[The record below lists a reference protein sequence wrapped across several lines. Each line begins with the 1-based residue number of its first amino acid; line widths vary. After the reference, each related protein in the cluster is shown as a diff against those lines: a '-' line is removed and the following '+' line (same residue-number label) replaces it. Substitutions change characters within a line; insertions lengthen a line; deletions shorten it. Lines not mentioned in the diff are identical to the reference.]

1 MASAKRPGLVA
12 AIAIIEILLGIFALV
27 GGILHLALGIGGLT
41 DFSGKDLT
49 LTSQTATILQDVF
62 TVEGI
67 VLLAAGYAVWSRK
80 KWGWNLTLGISII
93 GLITSIAA
101 LAIQSAL
108 SIIGLIGNI
117 VIIALIMTRPAKA
130 YFGRESSAAR
140 HA

>member
-1 MASAKRPGLVA
+1 MSSARPRN
-12 AIAIIEILLGIFALV
+12 IAIIAIVEILLGIFALV

-49 LTSQTATILQDVF
+49 LTSQTAVILQDVF
-62 TVEGI
+62 TIEGI
-67 VLLAAGYAVWSRK
+67 ILLVAGYSVWSRR
-80 KWGWNLTLGISII
+80 KWAWTITLGISII

-117 VIIALIMTRPAKA
+117 VILALASTKPVKA
-130 YFGRESSAAR
+130 YLGQAAPTKPN
-140 HA
+140 

>member
-1 MASAKRPGLVA
+1 MASARRPGLVTT
-12 AIAIIEILLGIFALV
+12 IAIIEILLGIFALV

-67 VLLAAGYAVWSRK
+67 VLLAAGYAIWSRK
-80 KWGWNLTLGISII
+80 KWGWILTLGISII
-93 GLITSIAA
+93 GLVTSIAA

-117 VIIALIMTRPAKA
+117 VIIALIMTKPAKT
-130 YFGRESSAAR
+130 YFGRETSAPKPA
-140 HA
+140 